1 MMYLCSM
8 IQQEEISLIFGR
20 HPVVEAL
27 KSGQAVDKVMLL
39 QGTRGE
45 VEVELRHL
53 TRDLNVPMQMV
64 PRERLDK
71 LTRGNHQGVVALMA
85 AVAYQRLSDV
95 LPTVYERGEVP
106 LLVLLD
112 GITDVRNMGAIAR
125 SAVCA
130 GAHALVVSLKNAAP
144 IHADAVKTSAGALL
158 QIPICREPS
167 MQSVLDMLGQ
177 NGVSVLA
184 SSLQSSKKLYDLD
197 LTLPVALLLGSEG
210 EGVNPAFLRQADETF
225 IIPQTSLTNSF
236 NVSVAAGIM
245 LYEALRQRVL

>member
-1 MMYLCSM
+1 M

-27 KSGQAVDKVMLL
+27 KSGQPVDKVMLL

-45 VEVELRHL
+45 IEVELRHL

-64 PRERLDK
+64 PKERLDK

-85 AVAYQRLSDV
+85 AVEYQRLENV
-95 LPTVYERGEVP
+95 LPLIFERGEVP
-106 LLVLLD
+106 LIVLLD

-130 GAHALVVSLKNAAP
+130 GAHALVVSTKNAAP
-144 IHADAVKTSAGALL
+144 IHAEAVKTSAGALL

-167 MQSVLDMLGQ
+167 MQFVLDLLGKS
-177 NGVSVLA
+177 GVMVLA
-184 SSLQSSKKLYDLD
+184 SSLQSKKPLYQIDLS
-197 LTLPVALLLGSEG
+197 LPIALMLGSEG

-225 IIPQTSLTNSF
+225 IIPQSNLTNSF

-245 LYEALRQRVL
+245 LYEALRQRGM